1 MISKNLKKNMA
12 LITAL
17 AVGATL
23 TFSNTNVYAN
33 DSFNGYAQDGTHTP
47 GDNEAT
53 STDGEHHEATG
64 TYGEYH
70 ETTGT
75 CGNED
80 EATGTSGE
88 HHEATGTCGYGDE
101 ATGTQG
107 KGEDKGLSVIKKYWN
122 ISLDKQIVKPGDTV
136 KIKVA
141 VDISK
146 CQFGSTVELTY
157 MNGKKEI
164 KVVLQ
169 KSEDGV
175 AVGSLTIPS
184 DAKSGIYLISKLTL
198 TSKEGLLYD
207 SSEKSSMKN
216 LLPNGSIQVKTNDNE
231 KIAPVISDENKVI
244 KDGDEIV
251 PDVDQGSAEITSIDG
266 QKYNGKA
273 ASLGKHEVEVTA
285 TGIDGTKST
294 KKIIVNVTGEIT
306 TTSTPGEVVEKIK
319 GSTSKEVDITVKKD
333 VKKIDKSI
341 FSEIKGKD
349 KSITLKQENGAE
361 WTFSGTDITDDA
373 SIQDIDL
380 TVSTEDKQNSGVKDK
395 VNKITKDAQLI
406 QFDYHGVLPGKA
418 KVKINVG
425 SDNSLK
431 GKSLTLYYYNSDT
444 NKAEKVQSGVTID
457 ADGNVDV
464 EISHCSNYFLSADS
478 NLDLNA
484 ANNTGDTTN
493 TGDYSTNIIVIL
505 GMMLLAGGAL
515 VLNRKPEVK

>member
-1 MISKNLKKNMA
+1 MISKKLKRNMA

-23 TFSNTNVYAN
+23 TFSNTNAYAN
-33 DSFNGYAQDGTHTP
+33 DSEKQYSLEGTYTQ
-47 GDNEAT
+47 GNNEAT
-53 STDGEHHEATG
+53 STDGEYHETTG
-64 TYGEYH
+64 TISWEYH

-75 CGNED
+75 KGE
-80 EATGTSGE
+80 EYHETTGTSGE
-88 HHEATGTCGYGDE
+88 HHEATGTSGYGDE
-101 ATGTQG
+101 ATGTKG

-122 ISLDKQIVKPGDTV
+122 ISLDKQIVKPGETV
-136 KIKVA
+136 KIKVS

-164 KVVLQ
+164 KIVLQ

-175 AVGSLTIPS
+175 AVGSFTIPS
-184 DAKSGIYLISKLTL
+184 DSKSGIYLISKLTL

-216 LLPNGSIQVKTNDNE
+216 LLPNGSIQVRTNDNE

-251 PDVDQGSAEITSIDG
+251 PDVDQGSAEITTIDG
-266 QKYNGKA
+266 QKYSGKA
-273 ASLGKHEVEVTA
+273 ASLGKHEVEITA
-285 TGIDGTKST
+285 TGIDGTKTT
-294 KKIIVNVTGEIT
+294 KKVIVNVKGEIT

-319 GSTSKEVDITVKKD
+319 GSTGKEVDILVNKD

-349 KSITLKQENGAE
+349 KAIT
-361 WTFSGTDITDDA
+361 
-373 SIQDIDL
+373 
-380 TVSTEDKQNSGVKDK
+380 
-395 VNKITKDAQLI
+395 
-406 QFDYHGVLPGKA
+406 
-418 KVKINVG
+418 
-425 SDNSLK
+425 LK

-444 NKAEKVQSGVTID
+444 NKAEKVQAGVTID

-464 EISHCSNYFLSADS
+464 EISHCSDYFLSADS

-493 TGDYSTNIIVIL
+493 TGYYSTNIIVIL
-505 GMMLLAGGAL
+505 AMMVLAGGAL